1 MNYLFIAIKTSPAFC
16 KEAVARVRLLVSG
29 GDFRIPLG
37 GLRSGDR
44 SSDEEF
50 RRMSPLRLA
59 LATLR
64 SGDRSSEEE
73 LCSADLA
80 EVAPVTGL

>member
-1 MNYLFIAIKTSPAFC
+1 M
-16 KEAVARVRLLVSG
+16 RLLASG

-44 SSDEEF
+44 SSEEEF

-73 LCSADLA
+73 LWSADLA
-80 EVAPVTGL
+80 EGAVTGLWCTLEGSLHFISLQREKK